1 MYSLIKDVSSYNI
14 IWLCDDANKA
24 LHEIESLKKIKEKR
38 KKKEKKKGGNVAVFC
53 VVWIEYLIMLEPVFM
68 IHCSIIVLQIDL
80 KNSNTVHT

>member
-24 LHEIESLKKIKEKR
+24 LHEIESLKKIKKE
-38 KKKEKKKGGNVAVFC
+38 KKKKKKGGNVSVFC
-53 VVWIEYLIMLEPVFM
+53 VVWIEYLIMLEPLFM